1 MKKALETLGRAFA
14 LLWTALDQTR
24 RFAVNALFLVLLILL
39 VGLFFADTRP
49 RVEEGSALVVA
60 PTGVLVEQLYSSPAE
75 EVLMGYLGQERPE
88 TLMKTLLEAI
98 EEATDDDRI
107 EVMYLDLNKMQG
119 GSLSKLQTLRKAL
132 EEFKAAGKTIIASAD
147 YYGQPQYH
155 LAAVADE
162 VFLHPMGMVF
172 VTGYGSYRRYY
183 RDALDMWEIDW
194 NVFRVG
200 EYKSAVEPFLR
211 NDMSPEAKESRLA
224 WLSELWVAYRQ
235 DVAEARGLETEAIE
249 GYVQNLPTLLSDH
262 DGQAAE
268 LAKATGLVDEVAHRD
283 QVRDRLIELVG
294 EDEETKSFR
303 QIGYRSYLEAVKKR
317 QQGKDEAVAVVVA
330 KGTILGGSQPAGR
343 IGGKSTARLIRQARE
358 SDKVKA
364 LVLRVDSPGG
374 SSFASE
380 VIRREVELTR
390 EAGKPVVASFGSVAA
405 SGGYW
410 ISMPADEIWAHPT
423 TITGSIGIFAMV
435 PTFQRTLAKLG
446 VHNDGVGTSNL
457 AGTLRPDRELPAEAA
472 LALQEMIDWGYR
484 DFITKAAAGRH
495 MTVEEIDRIAR
506 GRVWTGRDAL
516 RLGLVDHL
524 GGLEEAIAAS
534 AVRAGLGDDY
544 EIVYFEKEPS
554 STDRLLSQFLGWLA
568 TRTGLRMDLGQKGLP
583 LMTLLE
589 LLAGPDDGL
598 QITDD
603 PKGLFAYCFCEPN

>member
-1 MKKALETLGRAFA
+1 
-14 LLWTALDQTR
+14 
-24 RFAVNALFLVLLILL
+24 
-39 VGLFFADTRP
+39 
-49 RVEEGSALVVA
+49 
-60 PTGVLVEQLYSSPAE
+60 
-75 EVLMGYLGQERPE
+75 
-88 TLMKTLLEAI
+88 
-98 EEATDDDRI
+98 
-107 EVMYLDLNKMQG
+107 MYLDLNKMQG

-249 GYVQNLPTLLSDH
+249 GYVQNLPSLLSDH

-268 LAKATGLVDEVAHRD
+268 LAKATGLVDEVAYRD

-317 QQGKDEAVAVVVA
+317 QQGRDVAVAVVVA
-330 KGTILGGSQPAGR
+330 KGAILGGSQPAGR

-358 SDKVKA
+358 NDKVKA

-423 TITGSIGIFAMV
+423 SITGSIGIFAMV

-472 LALQEMIDWGYR
+472 LALQEMIDWGYQ

-568 TRTGLRMDLGQKGLP
+568 TRAGLRLDLGQRGLP
-583 LMTLLE
+583 LVTLLE
-589 LLAGPDDGL
+589 PLAGPDDGL

>member
-24 RFAVNALFLVLLILL
+24 RFAVNAVFLVLLILL

-75 EVLMGYLGQERPE
+75 QAILGYLGQERPE

-98 EEATDDDRI
+98 EEAKDDDRI
-107 EVMYLDLNKMQG
+107 DVMYLDLDKMQG
-119 GSLSKLQTLRKAL
+119 GSLSKLQTLGTAL
-132 EEFKAAGKTIIASAD
+132 EEFKAAGKTIIASAE

-172 VTGYGSYRRYY
+172 LTGYGSYRRYY

-268 LAKATGLVDEVAHRD
+268 LAKAIGLVDEVAHRD

-294 EDEETKSFR
+294 EDEESKSFR
-303 QIGYRSYLEAVKKR
+303 QIGYRSYLEAVEKR
-317 QQGKDEAVAVVVA
+317 KQAEEAAVAVVVA

-358 SDKVKA
+358 NDKVKA
-364 LVLRVDSPGG
+364 LVLRVDSGGG
-374 SSFASE
+374 STFASE

-423 TITGSIGIFAMV
+423 SITGSIGIFAMV

-524 GGLEEAIAAS
+524 GGLEEAIAAG
-534 AVRAGLGDDY
+534 AARAGLGDDY

-568 TRTGLRMDLGQKGLP
+568 TRAGLP
-583 LMTLLE
+583 LVTLLE
-589 LLAGPDDGL
+589 PLAGPDDGL

>member
-24 RFAVNALFLVLLILL
+24 RFAVNAVFLVLLILL

-75 EVLMGYLGQERPE
+75 QAILGYLGQERPE

-98 EEATDDDRI
+98 EEAKDDDRI
-107 EVMYLDLNKMQG
+107 DVMYLDLDKMQG
-119 GSLSKLQTLRKAL
+119 GSLSKLQTLGTAL
-132 EEFKAAGKTIIASAD
+132 EEFKAAGKTIIASAE

-172 VTGYGSYRRYY
+172 LTGYGSYRRYY

-268 LAKATGLVDEVAHRD
+268 LAKAIGLVDEVAHRD

-294 EDEETKSFR
+294 EDEESKSFR
-303 QIGYRSYLEAVKKR
+303 QIGYRSYLEAVEKR
-317 QQGKDEAVAVVVA
+317 KQAEEAAVAVVVA

-358 SDKVKA
+358 NDKVKA
-364 LVLRVDSPGG
+364 LVLRVDSGGG

-423 TITGSIGIFAMV
+423 SITGSIGIFAMV

-495 MTVEEIDRIAR
+495 MTVEEIDRVAR

-524 GGLEEAIAAS
+524 GGLEEAIAAG
-534 AVRAGLGDDY
+534 AARAGLGDDY

-568 TRTGLRMDLGQKGLP
+568 TRAGLP
-583 LMTLLE
+583 LVTLLE
-589 LLAGPDDGL
+589 PLAGPDDGL

>member
-1 MKKALETLGRAFA
+1 MKKALEALRGAFV
-14 LLWTALDQTR
+14 LLWTALDQIR
-24 RFAVNALFLVLLILL
+24 GFAVNALFLVLLILL
-39 VGLFFADTRP
+39 FGLLLADTRP
-49 RVEEGSALVVA
+49 QVEEGSALVVA
-60 PTGVLVEQLYSSPAE
+60 PSGVLVEQLYSSPVE
-75 EVLMGYLGQERPE
+75 EAILDLLDQERPE

-98 EEATDDDRI
+98 EKATADDRI
-107 EVMYLDLNKMQG
+107 EVMYLDLDKMQG
-119 GSLSKLQTLRKAL
+119 GSLSKLQTLRTAL
-132 EEFKAAGKTIIASAD
+132 EEFKAAGKTIIAAAD

-162 VFLHPMGMVF
+162 VYLHPMGMVLL
-172 VTGYGSYRRYY
+172 TGYGSYRSYY
-183 RDALDMWEIDW
+183 REALDKLEVDW

-200 EYKSAVEPFLR
+200 EYKSAVEPYLR
-211 NDMSPEAKESRLA
+211 NDMSPEARKSRLA
-224 WLSELWVAYRQ
+224 WLSKLWSAYRQ
-235 DVAEARGLETEAIE
+235 DVAGARGLETAAIDD
-249 GYVQNLPTLLSDH
+249 YVDNLHLLLSDH

-268 LAKATGLVDEVAHRD
+268 LAKATGLVDEVAHHD
-283 QVRDRLIELVG
+283 QVRERLIELVG
-294 EDEETKSFR
+294 EDEVTESFR
-303 QIGYRSYLEAVKKR
+303 QIGYRTYLEAVAKPQEAR
-317 QQGKDEAVAVVVA
+317 DEAVAVVVA

-343 IGGKSTARLIRQARE
+343 IGGRSTARLIRRARE
-358 SDKVKA
+358 NEKVKA

-390 EAGKPVVASFGSVAA
+390 EAGKPVIASFGSVAA

-423 TITGSIGIFAMV
+423 SITGSIGIFAMV

-472 LALQEMIDWGYR
+472 LAIQEMIDWGYR
-484 DFITKAAAGRH
+484 DFITKAADGRH
-495 MTVEEIDRIAR
+495 MTVDEIDRVAR

-524 GGLEEAIAAS
+524 GGLEAAIAAG
-534 AVRAGLGDDY
+534 AARAGLAEDY
-544 EIVYFEKEPS
+544 EVIYFDKEPS
-554 STDRLLSQFLGWLA
+554 STDRLLARFLGWLA
-568 TRTGLRMDLGQKGLP
+568 TRMGLQLDLSPKSLP
-583 LMTLLE
+583 LVSLLE
-589 LLAGPDDGL
+589 PLAGPADGL
-598 QITDD
+598 QFTDD

>member
-24 RFAVNALFLVLLILL
+24 RFAVNAVFLVLLILL
-39 VGLFFADTRP
+39 VGLFLADTRP
-49 RVEEGSALVVA
+49 QVEEGSALVVA
-60 PTGVLVEQLYSSPAE
+60 PTGMLVEQLYSSPVE
-75 EVLMGYLGQERPE
+75 EAMLELLDQERPE
-88 TLMKTLLEAI
+88 TLMRTLLEAI

-107 EVMYLDLNKMQG
+107 EVMYLDLDKMQG
-119 GSLSKLQTLRKAL
+119 GSLSKLQTLTTAL
-132 EEFKAAGKTIIASAD
+132 EEFKAAGKTIIASAE

-172 VTGYGSYRRYY
+172 LTGYGSYRRYY
-183 RDALDMWEIDW
+183 RDALDMFEVDW

-211 NDMSPEAKESRLA
+211 NDMSPEAKQARLA
-224 WLSELWVAYRQ
+224 WLNELWVAYRQ
-235 DVAEARGLETEAIE
+235 DVAEARGLETTAIE
-249 GYVQNLPTLLSDH
+249 DYVQNVHTLLADH

-303 QIGYRSYLEAVKKR
+303 QIDYRSYLEAVEKR
-317 QQGKDEAVAVVVA
+317 QEGMDEAVAVVVA

-358 SDKVKA
+358 DEKVKA

-390 EAGKPVVASFGSVAA
+390 EAGKPVIASFGSVAA

-423 TITGSIGIFAMV
+423 SITGSIGIFAMV

-495 MTVEEIDRIAR
+495 MTVEEVDRIAR

-524 GGLEEAIAAS
+524 GGLEEAIAAG
-534 AVRAGLGDDY
+534 AVRAGLGEDY

-554 STDRLLSQFLGWLA
+554 STDRLLSQFLGWLGA
-568 TRTGLRMDLGQKGLP
+568 RAGLRLDLGQKGLS
-583 LMTLLE
+583 LVTLLE
-589 LLAGPDDGL
+589 PLAGPDDGL
-598 QITDD
+598 QFTDD

>member
-1 MKKALETLGRAFA
+1 MKKALEALRGAFT
-14 LLWTALDQTR
+14 LLWTALDQIR

-39 VGLFFADTRP
+39 VGLLLADTRP
-49 RVEEGSALVVA
+49 QVEEGSALVVA
-60 PTGVLVEQLYSSPAE
+60 PTGMLVEQLYSSPVE
-75 EVLMGYLGQERPE
+75 EAILDFMGQERPE
-88 TLMKTLLEAI
+88 TLMKTLVEAI
-98 EEATDDDRI
+98 EKATDDDRI
-107 EVMYLDLNKMQG
+107 DVMYLDLDKMQ
-119 GSLSKLQTLRKAL
+119 
-132 EEFKAAGKTIIASAD
+132 AAGKTIIASAD
-147 YYGQPQYH
+147 YFGQPQYH

-162 VFLHPMGMVF
+162 VYLHPMGMVF
-172 VTGYGSYRRYY
+172 LTGYGSYRRFY
-183 RDALDMWEIDW
+183 REVLDRLEVDW

-200 EYKSAVEPFLR
+200 EYKSAVEPYLR
-211 NDMSPEAKESRLA
+211 DDMSPEAKEARLA
-224 WLSELWVAYRQ
+224 WLNELWIAYRQ

-249 GYVQNLPTLLSDH
+249 DYVDNIASLLSDH

-268 LAKATGLVDEVAHRD
+268 LARATGLVDEVAHHD
-283 QVRDRLIELVG
+283 QVRERLIELVG
-294 EDEETKSFR
+294 EDEGTESFR
-303 QIGYRSYLEAVKKR
+303 QIGFRSYLEAVEQR
-317 QQGKDEAVAVVVA
+317 EEGMEGAVAVVVA
-330 KGTILGGSQPAGR
+330 KGPILGGTQPAGR
-343 IGGKSTARLIRQARE
+343 IGGRSTARLIRQARE
-358 SDKVKA
+358 DENVKA

-390 EAGKPVVASFGSVAA
+390 EAGKPVIASFGGVAA

-423 TITGSIGIFAMV
+423 SITGSIGIFAMV

-472 LALQEMIDWGYR
+472 LAIQEMIEWGYQ

-495 MTVEEIDRIAR
+495 MTVEEIDRVAR

-524 GGLEEAIAAS
+524 GGLEEAIAAG
-534 AVRAGLGDDY
+534 AARAGLGEDF
-544 EIVYFEKEPS
+544 ETVYFEKEPS

-568 TRTGLRMDLGQKGLP
+568 TRTGLRLDLGQKSLP
-583 LMTLLE
+583 LETLLE
-589 LLAGPDDGL
+589 PLTGPADGL
-598 QITDD
+598 HFTDD
-603 PKGLFAYCFCEPN
+603 PKGLFAYCFCESN

>member
-1 MKKALETLGRAFA
+1 MKKALEALRGAFT
-14 LLWTALDQTR
+14 LLWTALDQIR

-39 VGLFFADTRP
+39 VGLLLADTRP
-49 RVEEGSALVVA
+49 QVEEGSALVVA
-60 PTGVLVEQLYSSPAE
+60 PTGMLVEQLYSSPVE
-75 EVLMGYLGQERPE
+75 EAILDFMGQERPE
-88 TLMKTLLEAI
+88 TLMKTLVEAI
-98 EEATDDDRI
+98 EKATDDDRI
-107 EVMYLDLNKMQG
+107 DVMYLDLDKMQG
-119 GSLSKLQTLRKAL
+119 GSLSKLQTLRTAL
-132 EEFKAAGKTIIASAD
+132 EEFQAAGKTIIASAD
-147 YYGQPQYH
+147 YFGQPQYH

-162 VFLHPMGMVF
+162 VYLHPMGMVF
-172 VTGYGSYRRYY
+172 LTGYGSYRRFY
-183 RDALDMWEIDW
+183 REVLDRLEVDW

-200 EYKSAVEPFLR
+200 EYKSAVEPYLR
-211 NDMSPEAKESRLA
+211 DDMSPEAKEARLA
-224 WLSELWVAYRQ
+224 WLNELWIAYRQ

-249 GYVQNLPTLLSDH
+249 DYVDNIASLLSDH

-268 LAKATGLVDEVAHRD
+268 LARTTSLVDEVAHHD
-283 QVRDRLIELVG
+283 QVRERLIELVG
-294 EDEETKSFR
+294 EDEGTESFR
-303 QIGYRSYLEAVKKR
+303 QIGFRSYLEAVEQR
-317 QQGKDEAVAVVVA
+317 EEGMEGAVAVVVA
-330 KGTILGGSQPAGR
+330 KGPILGGTQPAGR
-343 IGGKSTARLIRQARE
+343 IGGRSTARLIRQARE
-358 SDKVKA
+358 DENVKA

-390 EAGKPVVASFGSVAA
+390 EAGKPVIASFGGVAA

-423 TITGSIGIFAMV
+423 SITGSIGIFAMV

-472 LALQEMIDWGYR
+472 LAIQEMIEWGYQ

-495 MTVEEIDRIAR
+495 MTVEEIDRVAR

-524 GGLEEAIAAS
+524 GGLEEAIAAG
-534 AVRAGLGDDY
+534 AARAGLGEDF
-544 EIVYFEKEPS
+544 ETVYFEKEPS

-568 TRTGLRMDLGQKGLP
+568 TRTGLRLDLGQKSLP
-583 LMTLLE
+583 LETLLE
-589 LLAGPDDGL
+589 PLTGPADGL
-598 QITDD
+598 HFTDD
-603 PKGLFAYCFCEPN
+603 PKGLFAYCFCESN